1 MPEVHAS
8 EVVLEGVNEGEL
20 DVEFVLLITAII
32 DKKEIIRRKNI
43 RSKNKKRK
51 NETIRRSKLSL
62 FKKKLR

>member
-32 DKKEIIRRKNI
+32 VLLNHVDDLLFQASEV
-43 RSKNKKRK
+43 
-51 NETIRRSKLSL
+51 SL
-62 FKKKLR
+62 LEELLAQPAAL